1 MSWDGYLDAHT
12 WVLVDGTW
20 WHVAPAADGD
30 APAGPGS
37 TVVGHVITAHN
48 PGGAW
53 RSAADNAG
61 AHAALVAACR
71 ADATVTHP
79 AWGGD
84 PAGRWMELGLLV
96 VGLDDEA
103 ARALGAR
110 FGQDAIYALAPGRRI
125 LLACDGT
132 VARTQ
137 AVRAEAGPPP
147 VP

>member
-12 WVLVDGTW
+12 WVQVDGTW
-20 WHVAPAADGD
+20 WHVAPVSDADHPAAV
-30 APAGPGS
+30 A
-37 TVVGHVITAHN
+37 TVAVGHVITAHN

-53 RSAADNAG
+53 RDEADSAR
-61 AHAALVAACR
+61 AHETLVAACR
-71 ADATVTHP
+71 ADAIATHP

-96 VGLDDEA
+96 VGLDDGT

-110 FGQDAIYALAPGRRI
+110 FGQDAIYALTPSSRR

-137 AVRAEAGPPP
+137 SVRATPGAPP
-147 VP
+147 VG